1 MGMITRENFY
11 RPPEV
16 HREPYPLP
24 AKVYNLGRLL
34 VMRTDSGRLYVPIA
48 SMRYL
53 AVLDEG
59 EWLFVERLGMH
70 TIEAAWQGFKPQQRT
85 SLQAP
90 VWCDKVFYVKKS
102 PRFMQRLQAEFL
114 KEIQSIAGGNPAT
127 GRAEVIVL
135 PTRQAP

>member
-1 MGMITRENFY
+1 MGVITRENFY

-16 HREPYPLP
+16 RREPYPLP
-24 AKVYNLGRLL
+24 ADVYNLGRLL

-53 AVLDEG
+53 AVLEEE

-70 TIEAAWQGFKPQQRT
+70 TIEAAWQAFKPQRRN
-85 SLQAP
+85 SLAAP

-102 PRFMQRLQAEFL
+102 PRFMQRLQTEFL
-114 KEIQSIAGGNPAT
+114 KEIQAIDGGHPAGG
-127 GRAEVIVL
+127 RADVIAL
-135 PTRQAP
+135 PSRRSS